1 VIAAEVQH
9 LSTTPPGRI
18 ADQLGPTRH
27 FGARRLDQ
35 RRDIRGGFGGALRQP
50 APGSRKFKEGPTLPA
65 RRGVSLRQLAM
76 V

>member
-35 RRDIRGGFGGALRQP
+35 RRDIGGALRQP
-50 APGSRKFKEGPTLPA
+50 APGSRKFNEGPTLPA
-65 RRGVSLRQLAM
+65 RRGASRRQLAM